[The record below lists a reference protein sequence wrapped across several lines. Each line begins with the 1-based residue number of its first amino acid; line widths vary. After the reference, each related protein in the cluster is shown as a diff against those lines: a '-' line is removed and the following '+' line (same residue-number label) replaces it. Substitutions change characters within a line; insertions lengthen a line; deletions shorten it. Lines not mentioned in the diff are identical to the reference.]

1 LICIGVDPGQKRVGI
16 ALGQG
21 ELAIGIKTVDRATA
35 VAEILQIA
43 EEKAAARFY
52 VGKPTSLGG
61 GETKSTTDAA
71 EFARELQGISSV
83 PVFMLDE
90 RLTSTQSQRNLR
102 ETGHS
107 VKSSRHAIDAEAAR
121 LIVELAIACKHNC
134 GEAVGQSA

>member
-35 VAEILQIA
+35 VAEVLQIA
-43 EEKAAARFY
+43 EEKSAARIY

-71 EFARELQGISSV
+71 EFAISSV

-107 VKSSRHAIDAEAAR
+107 VKSSRHVIDAEAAR